1 MRGEADI
8 DINTFVNVC
17 RHEVCHR
24 VPVANDADIVD
35 KYREWDIG
43 GYIKDSFV
51 EGGVAGVIECYGLAL
66 SVEDEGADLDLV
78 GGFELAFDGG
88 ELGWVAAMED
98 DIEAG
103 GREFM
108 RPCNAET
115 VGCTSY
121 QSPGFGGRLVE
132 AVFLA
137 ISREGRRSEVEI
149 QKLCDLD

>member
-1 MRGEADI
+1 MDL
-8 DINTFVNVC
+8 
-17 RHEVCHR
+17 
-24 VPVANDADIVD
+24 
-35 KYREWDIG
+35 
-43 GYIKDSFV
+43 
-51 EGGVAGVIECYGLAL
+51 AG
-66 SVEDEGADLDLV
+66 S
-78 GGFELAFDGG
+78 FELAFDGG

-115 VGCTSY
+115 VGCTGY

-132 AVFLA
+132 AVCLA

-149 QKLCDLD
+149 